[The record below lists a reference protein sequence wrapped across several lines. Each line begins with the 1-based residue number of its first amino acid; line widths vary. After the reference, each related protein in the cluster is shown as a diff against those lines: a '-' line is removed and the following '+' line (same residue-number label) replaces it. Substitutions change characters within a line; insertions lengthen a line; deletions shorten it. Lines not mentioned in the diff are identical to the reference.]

1 MTALPHTQPDDEDD
15 LQSYWDEPLQAEY
28 ISREE
33 GERLLDEMARKHL
46 DMSSPDFRRKFRD
59 GEITFS
65 DHPEVIRLYF
75 VLGLGLE

>member
-1 MTALPHTQPDDEDD
+1 MSALPQTDLAEDDD
-15 LQSYWDEPLQAEY
+15 LQAYWDEPLKAEY

-33 GERLLDEMARKHL
+33 GERLLDEMARKAL
-46 DMSSPDFRRKFRD
+46 GMSGPEFRRKFRN

-65 DHPEVIRLYF
+65 DHPDVIRLYF